1 MRITKQCSLRACTLA
16 VCILLSSPTIQAA
29 DLYVNA
35 EFGIS
40 LGIGTNDVS
49 NSIDPGTPKSTESE
63 DAAPVIGTGFGL
75 AMPLY
80 EIFPWSMSIPRVEI
94 PIWPGKALTMGGQEH
109 WTFPDWDTRFE
120 LAYIGAQEHDL
131 RTRSGPPGGLG
142 TTYFTTSSTHSLM
155 ATTRLEVPIQAPLN
169 ALFGRL
175 PILDPLTMYG
185 GGGVGVAFTELKTV
199 ARDDRAKEEGINF
212 AYQFGAGFGYAM
224 SDALHLSLGWRYVNF
239 GVTEA
244 DLIDTV
250 GNQIGKVESDVGA
263 HEFTMGFRYAF
274 WRVPL
279 FDDRD

>member
-1 MRITKQCSLRACTLA
+1 MGTSKHSSLRACTLA

-49 NSIDPGTPKSTESE
+49 NSIDPGTPKSAESE

-75 AMPLY
+75 AVPLY
-80 EIFPWSMSIPRVEI
+80 ELFPWSMSIPRVEI
-94 PIWPGKALTMGGQEH
+94 PIWPGKA
-109 WTFPDWDTRFE
+109 
-120 LAYIGAQEHDL
+120 
-131 RTRSGPPGGLG
+131 
-142 TTYFTTSSTHSLM
+142 
-155 ATTRLEVPIQAPLN
+155 
-169 ALFGRL
+169 
-175 PILDPLTMYG
+175 LTMYG

-212 AYQFGAGFGYAM
+212 AYQFGAGLGYAM

-250 GNQIGKVESDVGA
+250 GTRIGKVESDVGA
-263 HEFTMGFRYAF
+263 HEFTMSFRYAF

-279 FDDRD
+279 FEDRD